1 MSQRATWWLAI
12 VTAVLTSAGVVGLL
26 TLRFEKAVSPIPVRS
41 ATEPASSKIGLSRL
55 EQAATADLVVEE
67 ALFYDPTPMFLPTE
81 WNSDQN
87 SLPSNVLSDPGQ
99 MFQDFKARLVFQ
111 RDALSLNMPEYGES
125 LRQPTDLVSGVEDM
139 ARLSGLGARDLKI
152 GNLAPRGGYV
162 EVVSM
167 ATGSVT
173 YQAPLGMQGLGGDL
187 WQPLE
192 LTGAVTAAGVVGQL
206 SIVASTGGV
215 ELDQRIRDHLLKSKH
230 LGEQLSPGF
239 YRIFVGP

>member
-1 MSQRATWWLAI
+1 
-12 VTAVLTSAGVVGLL
+12 
-26 TLRFEKAVSPIPVRS
+26 
-41 ATEPASSKIGLSRL
+41 
-55 EQAATADLVVEE
+55 
-67 ALFYDPTPMFLPTE
+67 
-81 WNSDQN
+81 
-87 SLPSNVLSDPGQ
+87 
-99 MFQDFKARLVFQ
+99 
-111 RDALSLNMPEYGES
+111 
-125 LRQPTDLVSGVEDM
+125 
-139 ARLSGLGARDLKI
+139 
-152 GNLAPRGGYV
+152 
-162 EVVSM
+162 M

-173 YQAPLGMQGLGGDL
+173 YQALLGMQGLGRDL